1 MRLVFMVSVSA
12 DQLHPV
18 KIYQL
23 EHIVMQPITFAHVR
37 PQSHP
42 VLVRLIPVLMA
53 FVCVDQ
59 MQNAVALLFAEME
72 IALQV
77 SIDRYRLHIEYF

>member
-1 MRLVFMVSVSA
+1 MVSVSA

-37 PQSHP
+37 PLPHSA
-42 VLVRLIPVLMA
+42 LVRLIPVLMEFA
-53 FVCVDQ
+53 SAGHLRLAQERVIHVIEEYVNVDLHGGLLH
-59 MQNAVALLFAEME
+59 AL
-72 IALQV
+72 
-77 SIDRYRLHIEYF
+77 

>member
-1 MRLVFMVSVSA
+1 MVSVSA
-12 DQLHPV
+12 EQLHPV

-23 EHIVMQPITFAHVR
+23 EHIVMQPITFAHVQ

-42 VLVRLIPVLMA
+42 VLVRLTPVLMA
-53 FVCVDQ
+53 FVSVDQ
-59 MQNAVALLFAEME
+59 MQNAVALHLLAVVE

-77 SIDRYRLHIEYF
+77 SVDRYRLHIEYF